1 MTEERSDEGIGLSD
15 VLAVERRM
23 KTCTVCGNDKPE
35 TEYRMHSDK
44 KTVMRYCNDCH
55 LAKRRA
61 QHAAKREERN
71 AQFRARYAA
80 NANGV
85 KDKYAAARKTKYAKQ
100 GRAAILAWIAANP
113 EKAAEAHRKKMKR
126 GRERLSDYYVRR
138 LLCHPERSTVREVP
152 DVLIECKRLQLMIE
166 RECNEKR

>member
-1 MTEERSDEGIGLSD
+1 MTT
-15 VLAVERRM
+15 M
-23 KTCTVCGNDKPE
+23 KTCTCCGKEKPASD
-35 TEYRMHSDK
+35 YRLHSDR

-85 KDKYAAARKTKYAKQ
+85 KDKMAAARKAQ
-100 GRAAILAWIAANP
+100 
-113 EKAAEAHRKKMKR
+113 RKKMKR

-138 LLCHPERSTVREVP
+138 LLCHPERSAVKQVP
-152 DVLIECKRLQLMIE
+152 AVLIECKRLQLMIK
-166 RECNEKR
+166 RECREKR

>member
-1 MTEERSDEGIGLSD
+1 M
-15 VLAVERRM
+15 M
-23 KTCTVCGNDKPE
+23 KTCTVCGKEKPASD
-35 TEYRMHSDK
+35 YRLHSDK

-85 KDKYAAARKTKYAKQ
+85 KDKMTAARKAKYAKQ
-100 GRAAILAWIAANP
+100 GRAALVAWVAANP
-113 EKAAEAHRKKMKR
+113 AKAADAHRKKMKR
-126 GRERLSDYYVRR
+126 GRDRLSDYYVRR
-138 LLCHPERSTVREVP
+138 LLTHPERSTVREVP
-152 DVLIECKRLQLMIE
+152 AVLIECKRLQLMIE
-166 RECNEKR
+166 RECREKR

>member
-1 MTEERSDEGIGLSD
+1 MRHVRLTD

-23 KTCTVCGNDKPE
+23 KTCTVCGKEKPVSD
-35 TEYRMHSDK
+35 YRLHSDK

-80 NANGV
+80 NVNGV
-85 KDKYAAARKTKYAKQ
+85 KDKMAAARKAKYAKQ
-100 GRAAILAWIAANP
+100 GRAALIAWAAANP
-113 EKAAEAHRKKMKR
+113 EKVAEAQRKKMKR
-126 GRERLSDYYVRR
+126 GRERLSEYYVRR
-138 LLCHPERSTVREVP
+138 LLCHPERSAVREVP
-152 DVLIECKRLQLMIE
+152 AVLIECKRLQLMIE
-166 RECNEKR
+166 RECREKR

>member
-1 MTEERSDEGIGLSD
+1 
-15 VLAVERRM
+15 M
-23 KTCTVCGNDKPE
+23 KTCTVCGKEQPE
-35 TEYRMHSDK
+35 SAYRLHSDK
-44 KTVMRYCNDCH
+44 KTAMRYCNDCH

-85 KDKYAAARKTKYAKQ
+85 RDKMAAVRKEKYAKQ
-100 GRAAILAWIAANP
+100 GRAALIAWAEANP
-113 EKAAEAHRKKMKR
+113 EKNAEAMRKKMKR

-138 LLCHPERSTVREVP
+138 LLCHPGRSTVRGVP

-166 RECNEKR
+166 RECRNAR